1 MHMNKEQKK
10 AIERFERWMD
20 GLYLQTL
27 TDELKNDI
35 SEAVQDLIEEIQELN
50 D

>member
-1 MHMNKEQKK
+1 MNKQQKK
-10 AIERFERWMD
+10 AIERFETWMD

-27 TDELKNDI
+27 TDELKNEIVDT
-35 SEAVQDLIEEIQELN
+35 VLNLIDEIQELN

>member
-1 MHMNKEQKK
+1 MNKEQKK
-10 AIERFERWMD
+10 AIERFESWMD

-35 SEAVQDLIEEIQELN
+35 IEAVRSLVEEIQELN

>member
-1 MHMNKEQKK
+1 
-10 AIERFERWMD
+10 MD

-27 TDELKNDI
+27 TDELKNTI
-35 SEAVQDLIEEIQELN
+35 IETVRDLIDEIEELN

>member
-1 MHMNKEQKK
+1 MNKEQKK
-10 AIERFERWMD
+10 AIERFETWMD

-27 TDELKNDI
+27 TDELKDEIIDTVLN
-35 SEAVQDLIEEIQELN
+35 LIDEIQELN

>member
-1 MHMNKEQKK
+1 MNKEQKK
-10 AIERFERWMD
+10 AIERFETWMD

-27 TDELKNDI
+27 TDELKNTI
-35 SEAVQDLIEEIQELN
+35 IETVRDLIDEIEELN

>member
-1 MHMNKEQKK
+1 MNKEQKK
-10 AIERFERWMD
+10 AIERFETWMD

-27 TDELKNDI
+27 TDELKDDI
-35 SEAVQDLIEEIQELN
+35 VDRVLNLIDEIQELN

>member
-1 MHMNKEQKK
+1 M
-10 AIERFERWMD
+10 ERFDVWMD

-35 SEAVQDLIEEIQELN
+35 IEAVRDLVEEIQELN

>member
-1 MHMNKEQKK
+1 MNKQQKK
-10 AIERFERWMD
+10 AIERFETWMD

-27 TDELKNDI
+27 TDELKNTI
-35 SEAVQDLIEEIQELN
+35 TETVRDLIDEIEELN